1 VARWLPNKWSKY
13 KGRRIEVGKLF
24 VTLLTVAVLSVGI
37 AFAQSVYP
45 DRPMQLRITGTL
57 LPIATEEREDLIL
70 INIFVQDKPWRL
82 RIGRV
87 EEMNAS
93 GRGDPIKEDLLLRQ
107 VRFYGAEGVL
117 AQLQS
122 GKVLTIEGQLD
133 QKERR
138 FRVTAV
144 QEGEKAAPTREK

>member
-1 VARWLPNKWSKY
+1 MRHVILAAL
-13 KGRRIEVGKLF
+13 
-24 VTLLTVAVLSVGI
+24 LLTFVWGPQAK
-37 AFAQSVYP
+37 AQSVYP

-57 LPIATEEREDLIL
+57 LPTTSEKREDLIL
-70 INIFVQDKPWRL
+70 VDIFVQDKPWRL

-87 EEMNAS
+87 EELNAS

-107 VRFYGAEGVL
+107 VRFYGTDELL

-122 GKVLTIEGQLD
+122 GKVLTIEGSLD

-144 QEGEKAAPTREK
+144 QEGGKQELK

>member
-1 VARWLPNKWSKY
+1 M
-13 KGRRIEVGKLF
+13 RRIIFAF
-24 VTLLTVAVLSVGI
+24 VLIVVAVGL
-37 AFAQSVYP
+37 ALAQSTYP

-57 LPIATEEREDLIL
+57 LPIDAEKREDLVQVD
-70 INIFVQDKPWRL
+70 IFVQDKPWRL
-82 RIGRV
+82 RVGKV

-107 VRFYGAEGVL
+107 VRFYGTDDVL
-117 AQLQS
+117 ARLQG

-138 FRVTAV
+138 FRVTTV
-144 QEGEKAAPTREK
+144 REGAATTPTKR

>member
-1 VARWLPNKWSKY
+1 MVRTILIIVSLVLNIGVAL
-13 KGRRIEVGKLF
+13 
-24 VTLLTVAVLSVGI
+24 
-37 AFAQSVYP
+37 AQSVYP

-57 LPIATEEREDLIL
+57 LPTATEKREDLIMVDV
-70 INIFVQDKPWRL
+70 FVQDKPWRL

-107 VRFYGAEGVL
+107 VRFYGTDDLL
-117 AQLQS
+117 ARLQA
-122 GKVLTIEGQLD
+122 GQVLTIEGQLD

-144 QEGEKAAPTREK
+144 QEGEKAAPAKNK